1 MVHAYKSHN
10 NAVSSCLSKYVLGN
24 ARLKEDR
31 AIMSGK
37 HARRIICGVERPH
50 LIHARS
56 GRYGPPLLH
65 KGGMNAN
72 MPITVAERTGRPRFP
87 RPVIILVVEDEALV
101 SMNVCEFLVEQE
113 FTVFAAQDAGEA
125 LGLLE
130 QLDGKVDLM
139 FTDVNMPGELNG
151 FDLVRQ
157 VSIRWPAMR
166 IVITSGGCD
175 PGDLPADLRR
185 YGPMLMKPYSLG
197 ALDVQMVNA
206 IFPPSEP
213 MTLLAT

>member
-1 MVHAYKSHN
+1 
-10 NAVSSCLSKYVLGN
+10 
-24 ARLKEDR
+24 
-31 AIMSGK
+31 
-37 HARRIICGVERPH
+37 
-50 LIHARS
+50 
-56 GRYGPPLLH
+56 
-65 KGGMNAN
+65 MNAN
-72 MPITVAERTGRPRFP
+72 MPITVAERIGRPRFP

-139 FTDVNMPGELNG
+139 FTDVNMPGDLNG

-166 IVITSGGCD
+166 IVITSGGCH

-185 YGPMLMKPYSLG
+185 YGPMLMKPYSLD
-197 ALDVQMVNA
+197 ALDLQMVNA

-213 MTLLAT
+213 IKLLAT